1 MGEKETC
8 CCCLPLDCG
17 VKTLAVLTMIGT
29 VFVVFNCFY
38 VPELRELYI
47 PTAIAQSVLCYFWLA
62 AWCSPSEGTKKAAS
76 LAWLVL
82 AVVFG
87 SALKVYNIWSGKMG
101 EYACSDAALAEHNQ
115 AAAELGLPA
124 VTTEECKA

>member
-17 VKTLAVLTMIGT
+17 VKTLAVLTILGT
-29 VFVVFNCFY
+29 VFVVFNCFF

-47 PTAIAQSVLCYFWLA
+47 PAALAQSVLCYFFLA
-62 AWCSPSEGTKKAAS
+62 AWVSPSEGTKKAAS

-87 SALKVYNIWSGKMG
+87 SALKLYNIWSGKMG
-101 EYACSDAALAEHNQ
+101 EYACSDAQLSEHNY
-115 AAAELGLPA
+115 AAGELGMPTL
-124 VTTEECKA
+124 TTEECKA